1 MPRESNYRALQ
12 LSIIKAQRSL
22 LRDEAM
28 EYAQDFVVFQLSL
41 IDHYRS
47 NTGAT
52 TKQEYPIHHDVQ
64 WPLYLEKIVEI
75 LDAYDGHGLGP
86 AHIQVYATWP
96 EKYLG
101 QFIAKYGMSDDKPDI
116 HTVGRPGAQRSAP
129 TVIHVDIVGR
139 LFFTLHPI
147 GKFELRRCLDVH
159 SLPSQGEWNSE
170 ESEDL
175 DNAFRSDHSFETV
188 LSDEIIQRQTRLSC
202 SISTDGS
209 RRSALSSPRIATMIV
224 PPTTICRN

>member
-1 MPRESNYRALQ
+1 
-12 LSIIKAQRSL
+12 
-22 LRDEAM
+22 M

-52 TKQEYPIHHDVQ
+52 MKQEYPIHHDVQ

-116 HTVGRPGAQRSAP
+116 HQSVAQARTALHQPSSTSISLADCFSLFTQSESLNYDDAWMCTHCRRKENGTVKNLKISTTPS
-129 TVIHVDIVGR
+129 VLIIHLKRFCQTKLSNAKLVYPVQFPLMG
-139 LFFTLHPI
+139 
-147 GKFELRRCLDVH
+147 LDVRRFLATTRNDDSGADDESH
-159 SLPSQGEWNSE
+159 ELVEIDPS
-170 ESEDL
+170 
-175 DNAFRSDHSFETV
+175 
-188 LSDEIIQRQTRLSC
+188 
-202 SISTDGS
+202 
-209 RRSALSSPRIATMIV
+209 
-224 PPTTICRN
+224 